1 MNYVTNVCRHIAKE
15 DEEGAAGREA
25 SESSQQTGAGR
36 QEHFSCAEWPGET
49 GDPSTDRNETCQV
62 SHKCM
67 LTVLYKQV
75 YKILHCPL
83 QDIFGNT
90 WECHLQGLGD
100 LLNTIFFF
108 CHTNLLS
115 PAYTVNLYSNIH
127 LATNLYSLIT

>member
-1 MNYVTNVCRHIAKE
+1 MANMCRHIAKE
-15 DEEGAAGREA
+15 DEEGAAGCKA

-62 SHKCM
+62 SHTCM

-90 WECHLQGLGD
+90 WECHLQGH
-100 LLNTIFFF
+100 FFF
-108 CHTNLLS
+108 FLPFKSVITC
-115 PAYTVNLYSNIH
+115 IH
-127 LATNLYSLIT
+127 CQPLF

>member
-1 MNYVTNVCRHIAKE
+1 MANMCRHIAKE
-15 DEEGAAGREA
+15 DEEGAAGCKA

-62 SHKCM
+62 SHTCM

-90 WECHLQGLGD
+90 WECHLQGH
-100 LLNTIFFF
+100 FFF
-108 CHTNLLS
+108 FAIQICYHLHTLS
-115 PAYTVNLYSNIH
+115 TFI
-127 LATNLYSLIT
+127 LISI